1 MLRLLC
7 GYGTGVLTLSDT
19 LEDRLKYQY
28 VRRKTY
34 DYHHDRQE
42 KKFDGILHRLSILES
57 FVHDLHEA
65 LDVQAAEIESLQLT
79 VVPSKVALVGRHDA
93 LRRKD

>member
-1 MLRLLC
+1 MF
-7 GYGTGVLTLSDT
+7 TLSDA

-42 KKFDGILHRLSILES
+42 KKFDGIIHRLALLEN

-65 LDVQAAEIESLQLT
+65 LDAQAAEIESFQLGSH
-79 VVPSKVALVGRHDA
+79 VVIAGKRDA
-93 LRRKD
+93 LRRRE